1 MYSIEKLEKIL
12 NEKVYSIE
20 ETSYGVTNNNFIV
33 TTNKNKYFYRTSK
46 DSTKIVNKDKII
58 AVLKADAYGHGMME
72 ICKALLK
79 INIKHFAVA
88 TVDEALKIKEMGDD
102 IKVIILGPIQK
113 EDMEIIYD
121 KNKAIK
127 FFRDFI

>member
-46 DSTKIVNKDKII
+46 DSTKIVKLEFPNVKVSNVEATNLDGAGGMTKE
-58 AVLKADAYGHGMME
+58 LTAY
-72 ICKALLK
+72 
-79 INIKHFAVA
+79 
-88 TVDEALKIKEMGDD
+88 
-102 IKVIILGPIQK
+102 
-113 EDMEIIYD
+113 YD
-121 KNKAIK
+121 KVAQTPVKITFENYHDA
-127 FFRDFI
+127 